1 MAWPLVVSSSV
12 VPSGADFATASAP
25 ILPPAPVRFSTITGW
40 PRCSDILAATMRP
53 TVSTAPP
60 AANGTTIRIG
70 RFGKFCARLEPAGT
84 HAATATATN
93 QQSRRTF
100 DIELFLF
107 RNLRE
112 LDGLGVALGVGL
124 VLGGEF
130 GGRVADRR
138 LRGRQEPRP
147 HLRIGQ
153 RLGDIL
159 LDALHDIGR
168 RAGRGEQRH
177 PASHLEALEA

>member
-1 MAWPLVVSSSV
+1 MACPLVVSSSV

-40 PRCSDILAATMRP
+40 PSCSDILAATIRP

-70 RFGKFCARLEPAGT
+70 RVRKFCGRVGAAGT
-84 HAATATATN
+84 HAATATATS

-100 DIELFLF
+100 GIDLFLL

-112 LDGLGVALGVGL
+112 LD
-124 VLGGEF
+124 
-130 GGRVADRR
+130 
-138 LRGRQEPRP
+138 
-147 HLRIGQ
+147 
-153 RLGDIL
+153 
-159 LDALHDIGR
+159 
-168 RAGRGEQRH
+168 
-177 PASHLEALEA
+177 